1 MYPTLLIQVPAV
13 EEEEEEKKR
22 DMIMYIV
29 PALHNDIV

>member
-13 EEEEEEKKR
+13 EEEEEKKR